1 MSVKDLEYLKIPRL
15 TNGRRMA
22 ALRAVLGPRAEIS
35 RFWACSCS
43 AAGGVETK
51 AATAPFGRIC
61 TICPVKDAV
70 VGREITNVLE
80 MDVHYQAVVHVEFGW

>member
-1 MSVKDLEYLKIPRL
+1 MGAESLHFW
-15 TNGRRMA
+15 
-22 ALRAVLGPRAEIS
+22 AVLGPRAEIS

-51 AATAPFGRIC
+51 AATAPFSRIC

-70 VGREITNVLE
+70 VGGEITNVLISSDMSVIRLLFMVDFE
-80 MDVHYQAVVHVEFGW
+80 APGYVISSS